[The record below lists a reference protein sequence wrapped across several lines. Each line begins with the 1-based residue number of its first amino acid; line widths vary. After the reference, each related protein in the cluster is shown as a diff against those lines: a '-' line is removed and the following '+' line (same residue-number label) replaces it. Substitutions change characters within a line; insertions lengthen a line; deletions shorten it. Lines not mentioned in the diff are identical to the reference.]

1 MSHAP
6 GTRLGHYHIV
16 APLGAGGM
24 GEVYRA
30 RHLTL
35 DREVAIKVLP
45 PHLGA
50 DETARERFE
59 REARAIAALSH
70 PNILAIHDFGV
81 HEGVAYA
88 VTELL
93 LGATLRERLEEG
105 ALPFRKVLQIGAD
118 IADGLAAAHDKG
130 IVHRDLKPENVFIT
144 ADGHVKI
151 LDFGLARQTVAGM
164 PFADETSDG
173 RTVQGATEPGLV
185 MGTVGYMSP
194 EQVRG
199 QVADHRAD
207 IFSLGCVLYEMA
219 AGRRTFSRDT
229 AAETMTAVLRE
240 DPLELPRE
248 SGARPV
254 AFDTVVRHCL
264 EKRPEERFQ
273 SARDLAFALR
283 SLFGSSTSSG
293 HAVPIVASS
302 SRRRG
307 ALIGGALVLSGI
319 ALFLA
324 GRFTAGRT
332 GEAPQVVSFA
342 QGTDQAGVEM
352 TPTLSPDGKSLVY
365 AKTVGTDTDLYLLRI
380 GSRNAV
386 RLTADNPSEDVEPA
400 FSPDG
405 EQIAFRSGRD
415 GGGIFLMTASGESV
429 RRLTDFGFSPSWA
442 PDGAEIVVAPA
453 GFTTPTGLFASTH
466 GLSIVNVKSGQAR
479 PLAIDGRTMQPAWAP
494 GGARIAYWGVRGQ
507 SGQRDIWTVAADGSD
522 AVGGGVQVTQ
532 DSALDWSPTWSP
544 DGRYLYFSSTRGGT
558 MNLWRTLIDER
569 SGRVLGE
576 PEPITTPSTWSGALS
591 FSRDG
596 LRLAFASLD
605 YRSTILRVP
614 FDPAREAVVGPP
626 QPIVKGTR
634 PIRDHELS
642 ADGKWIAF
650 TEAGVREDL
659 FVARVDGT
667 QYRRLTD
674 DAFRD
679 RGPAWAP
686 DGARIAFYSD
696 RSGGYELWM
705 IRPDGSGLV
714 QLTSG
719 TGTSGFP
726 VWSPEGKTIAFGFE
740 RWHLVDLAA
749 PSATTPSAAPAI
761 SPTERFL
768 PASWSPT
775 DARIAGQVLGADGRV
790 ASLGVYSVPTKQF
803 ARVPGDFARAPG
815 WVFPVWLGDSRRLL
829 VRRHD
834 GIAIVNADTGVGR
847 LLLVVGGDMI
857 GRTVGV
863 SRDNRWITYTE
874 TATEGD
880 IWIATIK
887 QESD

>member
-1 MSHAP
+1 VTLAA
-6 GTRLGHYHIV
+6 GTRLGAYEVI
-16 APLGAGGM
+16 AALGAGGM

-35 DREVAIKVLP
+35 DREAAIKVLP

-50 DETARERFE
+50 DEMARERFE
-59 REARAIAALSH
+59 REARAVAALSH

-118 IADGLAAAHDKG
+118 IAAGLAAAHDQG

-144 ADGHVKI
+144 AEGRVKI
-151 LDFGLARQTVAGM
+151 LDFGLARQTVSGTAFAGQG
-164 PFADETSDG
+164 SDA
-173 RTVQGATEPGLV
+173 RTVQAVTEPGIV

-194 EQVRG
+194 EQVKG
-199 QVADHRAD
+199 QAADHRAD

-219 AGRRTFSRDT
+219 AGRRAFARDT

-240 DPLELPRE
+240 DPPELPRE
-248 SGARPV
+248 SGAGPE
-254 AFDTVVRHCL
+254 AFDALVRHCL

-283 SLFGSSTSSG
+283 SLSGSSTSSG
-293 HAVPIVASS
+293 HTGTAVAST
-302 SRRRG
+302 SRRRL
-307 ALIGGALVLSGI
+307 ALIAGAVVLSGTG
-319 ALFLA
+319 LFLA
-324 GRFTAGRT
+324 GRFTARRVDA
-332 GEAPQVVSFA
+332 APQVVSFA
-342 QGTDQAGVEM
+342 QVTDQPGVET

-365 AKTVGTDTDLYLLRI
+365 SKTVGTDTDLYVLRI
-380 GSRNAV
+380 GSRSAV
-386 RLTADNPSEDVEPA
+386 RLTADSPAEDLEPA

-415 GGGIFLMTASGESV
+415 GGGIFLMSASGESV
-429 RRLTDFGFSPSWA
+429 RRLTDFGFSPSWS
-442 PDGAEIVVAPA
+442 PDGAEIVVAR
-453 GFTTPTGLFASTH
+453 GGVITPTSYLATAH
-466 GLSIVNVKSGQAR
+466 GLSIVTVKSGEAR
-479 PLAIDGRTMQPAWAP
+479 PLAIDGRAMQPAWSP
-494 GGARIAYWGVRGQ
+494 SGVRIAYWGVRGQ

-522 AVGGGVQVTQ
+522 AVGGGMPVTQ
-532 DSALDWSPTWSP
+532 DNALDWSPAWSP

-558 MNLWRTLIDER
+558 MNLWRTRIDEY

-576 PEPITTPSTWSGALS
+576 PEPITTPSRWSGGLS

-596 LRLAFASLD
+596 TRLAFASLD

-614 FDPAREAVVGPP
+614 FDPAGEAVVGPP
-626 QPIVKGTR
+626 EPIVKGTR

-642 ADGKWIAF
+642 PDGEWIAF
-650 TEAGVREDL
+650 TEAGVQEDV

-686 DGARIAFYSD
+686 DGTRLAFYSD
-696 RSGGYELWM
+696 RSGGYEAWM

-719 TGTSGFP
+719 TGTAGFP
-726 VWSPEGKTIAFGFE
+726 AWSPDGKRFAFGFDK
-740 RWHLVDLAA
+740 WHLVDPVA
-749 PSATTPSAAPAI
+749 PPKTTPPAEAAI

-768 PASWSPT
+768 PASWSST
-775 DARIAGQVLGADGRV
+775 GGRIAGQVIGTEGWLN
-790 ASLGVYSVPTKQF
+790 SLGVYSVLTKQF
-803 ARVPGDFARAPG
+803 TRVPGELARAPG
-815 WVFPVWLGDSRRLL
+815 WLYPVWLGDSRRLL
-829 VRRHD
+829 VRRPD
-834 GIAIVNADTGVGR
+834 GIAIVNADTGAGR

-857 GRTVGV
+857 GHTVGA

-880 IWIATIK
+880 IWIATIR
-887 QESD
+887 QGFD

>member
-1 MSHAP
+1 VTLNA
-6 GTRLGHYHIV
+6 GTRLGAYEVI
-16 APLGAGGM
+16 AALGAGGM

-35 DREVAIKVLP
+35 DREVAVKVLP
-45 PHLGA
+45 PHLAA
-50 DETARERFE
+50 DATARERFE
-59 REARAIAALSH
+59 REARAVAALSH

-93 LGATLRERLEEG
+93 LGATLRERLEEA

-130 IVHRDLKPENVFIT
+130 IVHRDLKPENVFLT

-151 LDFGLARQTVAGM
+151 LDFGLARQTVAFVG
-164 PFADETSDG
+164 DTSDG
-173 RTVQGATEPGLV
+173 RTMQAVTEAGTV

-240 DPLELPRE
+240 DPPELPRE
-248 SGARPV
+248 SGARSP
-254 AFDTVVRHCL
+254 AFDNIVRRCL
-264 EKRPEERFQ
+264 EKRPDERFE

-283 SLFGSSTSSG
+283 SVFGSSASSA
-293 HAVPIVASS
+293 HAVPVAAASS
-302 SRRRG
+302 RYRSLAIAG
-307 ALIGGALVLSGI
+307 ALLLGGLG
-319 ALFLA
+319 LFLA

-332 GEAPQVVSFA
+332 AETTPQVLSFA
-342 QGTDQAGVEM
+342 QVTDQAGVEA

-365 AKTVGTDTDLYLLRI
+365 AKSVGTDTDLYMLRI
-380 GSRNAV
+380 GGRNAV
-386 RLTADNPSEDVEPA
+386 RLTADNPSEDIEPA

-405 EQIAFRSGRD
+405 EQIVFRSGRD

-429 RRLTDFGFSPSWA
+429 RRLTDFGFSPSWS
-442 PDGAEIVVAPA
+442 PDGAEIVV
-453 GFTTPTGLFASTH
+453 GRGGLITPTSYLSTAH
-466 GLSIVNVKSGQAR
+466 GLSIVTVKTGQAR
-479 PLAIDGRTMQPAWAP
+479 QLAIDGRAMQPAWSPA
-494 GGARIAYWGVRGQ
+494 GARIAYWGVRGQ

-522 AVGGGVQVTQ
+522 AVGGGVPVTQ
-532 DSALDWSPTWSP
+532 DSALDWSPCWSP

-558 MNLWRTLIDER
+558 MNLWRTRIDER

-576 PEPITTPSTWSGALS
+576 PEPITTPSRWSGALS

-596 LRLAFASLD
+596 TRLAFASLD

-614 FDPAREAVVGPP
+614 FDPVREAVVGPP
-626 QPIVKGTR
+626 EPIVKGTR

-642 ADGKWIAF
+642 PDGEWIAF
-650 TEAGVREDL
+650 TEAGVQEDV

-696 RSGGYELWM
+696 RSGGYEAWM
-705 IRPDGSGLV
+705 IRPDGSGLTQV
-714 QLTSG
+714 TSG
-719 TGTSGFP
+719 TGSAGFP
-726 VWSPEGKTIAFGFE
+726 AWSPDGKTFAFGFDK
-740 RWHLVDLAA
+740 WYLVDPSA
-749 PSATTPSAAPAI
+749 PSKTTPPVASAI

-768 PASWSPT
+768 PASWSST
-775 DARIAGQVLGADGRV
+775 GGRIAGQVIGPEGWLN
-790 ASLGVYSVPTKQF
+790 SLGVYSVLTKQF
-803 ARVPGDFARAPG
+803 SRVPGELARAPG
-815 WVFPVWLGDSRRLL
+815 WLYPVWMGDSRRLL
-829 VRRHD
+829 VRRPD
-834 GIAIVNADTGVGR
+834 GVAIVNAETGAGR
-847 LLLVVGGDMI
+847 LVVVVGGDMI
-857 GRTVGV
+857 GHTVGA
-863 SRDNRWITYTE
+863 SRDNKWITYTE

-880 IWIATIK
+880 IWIATIRR
-887 QESD
+887 QPD

>member
-1 MSHAP
+1 VTLAAGS
-6 GTRLGHYHIV
+6 RLGSYEIIT
-16 APLGAGGM
+16 ALGAGGM

-45 PHLGA
+45 THLAA
-50 DETARERFE
+50 DAAARERFE
-59 REARAIAALSH
+59 REARAVAALSH
-70 PNILAIHDFGV
+70 ANILAIHDFGI

-93 LGATLRERLEEG
+93 RGATLRERLDQG

-151 LDFGLARQTVAGM
+151 LDFGLARQTVALTGN
-164 PFADETSDG
+164 TSDG
-173 RTVQGATEPGLV
+173 RTVQAATEAGMV

-199 QVADHRAD
+199 QPADHRAD

-219 AGRRTFSRDT
+219 AGGRAFSRDT

-240 DPLELPRE
+240 DPPELPRE
-248 SGARPV
+248 PGPRSA
-254 AFDTVVRHCL
+254 AFDNIVRRCL
-264 EKRPEERFQ
+264 EKRADERFQ
-273 SARDLAFALR
+273 SAGDLAFALR
-283 SLFGSSTSSG
+283 SMSGSLASG
-293 HAVPIVASS
+293 EQAVPAASATL
-302 SRRRG
+302 RNRWLFLAA
-307 ALIGGALVLSGI
+307 ALLLGGIG
-319 ALFLA
+319 LFLA
-324 GRFTAGRT
+324 GRLTAVRSA
-332 GEAPQVVSFA
+332 EPVPQVVSFA
-342 QGTDQAGVEM
+342 QVTDLAGVEA

-365 AKTVGTDTDLYLLRI
+365 SKTVGTDTDLFLLRI

-386 RLTADNPSEDVEPA
+386 RLTADNPSEDMEPA

-405 EQIAFRSGRD
+405 EQIVFRSGRD

-429 RRLTDFGFSPSWA
+429 RRLTDFGFSPSWS
-442 PDGAEIVVAPA
+442 PDGAEIVFSPI
-453 GFTTPTGLFASTH
+453 GFITPTGLSATTQ
-466 GLSIVNVKSGQAR
+466 GMSIVNVKSGQTR
-479 PLAIDGRTMQPAWAP
+479 PLAIDGRAMQPVWSPA
-494 GGARIAYWGVRGQ
+494 GARIAYWGVRGQ

-522 AVGGGVQVTQ
+522 AVGGGVPVTQ
-532 DSALDWSPTWSP
+532 DSALDWSPMWSP

-558 MNLWRTLIDER
+558 MNLWRTRIDER

-576 PEPITTPSTWSGALS
+576 PEPITTPSRWSGALS

-596 LRLAFASLD
+596 TRLAFASLD

-614 FDPAREAVVGPP
+614 FDPLREAVVGPP
-626 QPIVKGTR
+626 ESIVKGTR

-642 ADGKWIAF
+642 PDGEWIAF
-650 TEAGVREDL
+650 TEAGVQEDV

-686 DGARIAFYSD
+686 DAARIAFYSD
-696 RSGGYELWM
+696 RSGGYEAWT
-705 IRPDGSGLV
+705 IRPDGSGLTQV
-714 QLTSG
+714 TSG
-719 TGTSGFP
+719 TGSAGFP
-726 VWSPEGKTIAFGFE
+726 AWSPDGKTFAFGFDK
-740 RWHLVDLAA
+740 WYLVD
-749 PSATTPSAAPAI
+749 PSAPPKTTPPAESAI

-768 PASWSPT
+768 PTSWSPT
-775 DARIAGQVLGADGRV
+775 RGRIAGQVIGTDGWLN
-790 ASLGVYSVPTKQF
+790 SLGVYSVVTKQF
-803 ARVPGDFARAPG
+803 TRVPGELARAPG
-815 WVFPVWLGDSRRLL
+815 WLYPVWMGDSRRLL
-829 VRRHD
+829 VRRPD
-834 GIAIVNADTGVGR
+834 GVAIVNAESGAGR
-847 LLLVVGGDMI
+847 LLVVVGGDMI
-857 GRTVGV
+857 GHTVGV
-863 SRDNRWITYTE
+863 SRDNKWITYTE

-880 IWIATIK
+880 IWIATIR
-887 QESD
+887 DGRDNP